1 MGEVRNL
8 IMVDEYNGEYFI
20 NEAYRP
26 IAEQLKEK
34 FFDELK
40 WVPVNNMLFVDRQE
54 TKQKHANKVVC
65 AQVSKVPVR
74 FQEII
79 YQLSGRYFA
88 FMIEIFK
95 ANTAHMSRA
104 QIVALLYHEMRH
116 IQLVTTPNS
125 SDIKIVGHDIED
137 WSNMIEKLGVDWNST
152 KRPIP
157 DLLDDSITDWDS
169 IEGPMTLFSE
179 SNLRLV
185 K

>member
-1 MGEVRNL
+1 
-8 IMVDEYNGEYFI
+8 
-20 NEAYRP
+20 
-26 IAEQLKEK
+26 
-34 FFDELK
+34 
-40 WVPVNNMLFVDRQE
+40 
-54 TKQKHANKVVC
+54 
-65 AQVSKVPVR
+65 
-74 FQEII
+74 
-79 YQLSGRYFA
+79 
-88 FMIEIFK
+88 MIEIFK

-116 IQLVTTPNS
+116 IQLVTTPNG

-137 WSNMIEKLGVDWNST
+137 WSNMIEKLGVDWNSA

-157 DLLDDSITDWDS
+157 DLLDDNITDWDS

>member
-1 MGEVRNL
+1 MNFNDYQQLQGGINMGEVRKL
-8 IMVDEYNGEYFI
+8 VVVDEYNGEYFI

-79 YQLSGRYFA
+79 YQLSGR
-88 FMIEIFK
+88 
-95 ANTAHMSRA
+95 
-104 QIVALLYHEMRH
+104 
-116 IQLVTTPNS
+116 
-125 SDIKIVGHDIED
+125 
-137 WSNMIEKLGVDWNST
+137 
-152 KRPIP
+152 
-157 DLLDDSITDWDS
+157 
-169 IEGPMTLFSE
+169 
-179 SNLRLV
+179 
-185 K
+185 